1 MAIKMKTKNL
11 KVLVEVSGRH
21 VHLSQA
27 DIEKLFGKEHRLI
40 KMKQLSQPCE
50 FACQET
56 VIIETN
62 GEKIGNVRVVGPA
75 DKRSQVEISRTDA
88 RFLKIKPKIKT
99 NADKGDIKI
108 KIKGARGD
116 IKVPV
121 IIKQRHLHCSAEEAR
136 KLRLKNVQ
144 KIKVRI
150 SGKRA
155 LVFDNVIVRA
165 DKCYKL
171 AVHLDTDEGNAA
183 GIDGQGEGE
192 IV

>member
-1 MAIKMKTKNL
+1 MKRM
-11 KVLVEVSGRH
+11 KVLVEVSARH

-27 DIEKLFGKEHRLI
+27 DVERLFGKGHRLI

-56 VIIETN
+56 VVIEAN
-62 GEKIGNVRVVGPA
+62 GRKIGNVRVIGPA
-75 DKRSQVEISRTDA
+75 DKRNQVELSKTDA
-88 RFLKIKPKIKT
+88 RFLKIEPKIKT

-108 KIKGARGD
+108 KIKGAKGD
-116 IKVPV
+116 VKVPV
-121 IIKQRHLHCSAEEAR
+121 IIKQRHLHCSAEDAK

-155 LVFDNVIVRA
+155 LVFDNVVVRA

-183 GIDGQGEGE
+183 GIEGNAEGE